1 MECSGKSTRGRI
13 INRPEKA
20 SKMVNRENNFRK
32 DVNLDG
38 KIPIDPIFGSPNEH
52 IGLFLISFYT
62 KLYILPKEKVIYN
75 RGSGSLCPL
84 KDVPA
89 WCRPKTEPSVSG
101 GSVAQARP
109 CGSEG
114 AVSQHPVKL
123 ASEGE
128 REGRPIVAN
137 PTCPANL
144 TGNERRGALLIEI
157 RLG

>member
-1 MECSGKSTRGRI
+1 M
-13 INRPEKA
+13 
-20 SKMVNRENNFRK
+20 
-32 DVNLDG
+32 
-38 KIPIDPIFGSPNEH
+38 
-52 IGLFLISFYT
+52 ISFDT

-84 KDVPA
+84 RDVPA
-89 WCRPKTEPSVSG
+89 WCPPKTEPSVSS

-144 TGNERRGALLIEI
+144 PGLRGEVRSLLRFIWDDFIPI
-157 RLG
+157 RIPLFAVCRKA